1 MVQINTIIIS
11 FDAFL
16 RRFYLHQMLLP
27 TIITRIEID
36 SHWTQNTPSRHNTG
50 NKNRLCTVTI
60 SFMSLQII
68 FFFEVRACIMK
79 TPLIKLTAKSFICLS
94 LVYFGFSVLISFATK
109 WISVKLALI
118 DFQNWYINWYSER
131 S

>member
-1 MVQINTIIIS
+1 
-11 FDAFL
+11 
-16 RRFYLHQMLLP
+16 
-27 TIITRIEID
+27 
-36 SHWTQNTPSRHNTG
+36 
-50 NKNRLCTVTI
+50 
-60 SFMSLQII
+60 
-68 FFFEVRACIMK
+68 MK